1 MGQTVNLLS
10 QMRNQGMQ
18 NSFNSLQT
26 YAVSGSPFPMPST
39 SPYAKDLS
47 HDKGIEINRL
57 LIKAYDMIHKYENF
71 YNNTNRRSELN
82 DRLDNVKRWAHS
94 QWGYVGYSGFTGHQ
108 GVSGVSGYVGHA
120 GVSGFM
126 GAMGS
131 IGTALGT
138 SNVNVS
144 NHATSLKECIPKTH
158 WYEPIKYESIKHMFL
173 KVMFVLGLC
182 KA

>member
-10 QMRNQGMQ
+10 QMSNQGMH
-18 NSFNSLQT
+18 NSLQT
-26 YAVSGSPFPMPST
+26 YAVSGSLLPMPST
-39 SPYAKDLS
+39 SPYAKGLS

-71 YNNTNRRSELN
+71 YNDTNRRSELN

-94 QWGYVGYSGFTGHQ
+94 QWGYVG
-108 GVSGVSGYVGHA
+108 VSGYTGSVGHA
-120 GVSGFM
+120 GFSGYLGHAGFV
-126 GAMGS
+126 GS
-131 IGTALGT
+131 IGGALGT

-144 NHATSLKECIPKTH
+144 NYATSLKECIPKTH
-158 WYEPIKYESIKHMFL
+158 WYEPIKYEPIKYESIKHMFL